1 MKFSERIMELRKS
14 KGMSQEELA
23 GKLNVTRQTIS
34 KWESAQ
40 TVPDLNR
47 LIDIAKLFGISLD
60 ELTNNIENSNSENV
74 YKESSIEKNNRQIS
88 IKIFVVGIIICLI
101 LCGIGLIKQNVA
113 KNTNQERAQQALE
126 QSQQAV
132 DNANNRLKEIE
143 EEQNALNEQYENKK
157 KEADSLNQRD
167 SNWYANYSQL
177 QREASN
183 LHSQI
188 TNLSAEKLRIQNT
201 DYTVY
206 YQLVDP
212 ITYCIYYYIGAG
224 IFVVMSLIALIY
236 FLLTRKKK

>member
-1 MKFSERIMELRKS
+1 MKFSEKIMELRKS
-14 KGMSQEELA
+14 KGMSQEEIA

-34 KWESAQ
+34 KWESDQ

-143 EEQNALNEQYENKK
+143 EEMKTADMNIQRLEEEEENENET
-157 KEADSLNQRD
+157 NQ
-167 SNWYANYSQL
+167 
-177 QREASN
+177 
-183 LHSQI
+183 
-188 TNLSAEKLRIQNT
+188 
-201 DYTVY
+201 
-206 YQLVDP
+206 
-212 ITYCIYYYIGAG
+212 
-224 IFVVMSLIALIY
+224 
-236 FLLTRKKK
+236 

>member
-1 MKFSERIMELRKS
+1 M
-14 KGMSQEELA
+14 
-23 GKLNVTRQTIS
+23 
-34 KWESAQ
+34 
-40 TVPDLNR
+40 
-47 LIDIAKLFGISLD
+47 
-60 ELTNNIENSNSENV
+60 
-74 YKESSIEKNNRQIS
+74 
-88 IKIFVVGIIICLI
+88 I